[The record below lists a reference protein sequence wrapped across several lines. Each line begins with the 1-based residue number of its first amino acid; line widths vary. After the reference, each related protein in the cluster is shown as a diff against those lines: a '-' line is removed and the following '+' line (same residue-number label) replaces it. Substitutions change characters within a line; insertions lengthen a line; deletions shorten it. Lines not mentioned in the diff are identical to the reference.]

1 MFSQPLIV
9 LIASMFI
16 PALTLLQQNSQTRSW
31 PNLDAVMT
39 VETSS
44 PERPFLF
51 HLLFLPSRHSERRH
65 ATIATWSTKSQH
77 GLIRVIS
84 RGIVPGL
91 QAFLRTLKNMAA
103 HIIIELNNS

>member
-31 PNLDAVMT
+31 PNPDAVMT
-39 VETSS
+39 VETS

-51 HLLFLPSRHSERRH
+51 HWFFLPSRHSERRH
-65 ATIATWSTKSQH
+65 ATIATRSTKSQH
-77 GLIRVIS
+77 WLIRVIS

-103 HIIIELNNS
+103 DIIIELNNS